1 MDNKKNLWLKI
12 IVALLLIYTPASAQ
26 YYNVPTKFSTPH
38 GNITVY
44 ERVYMPRF
52 QNYGTVSIKHV
63 FTIVLRNDS
72 VITKKAKIVTEDSV
86 HILSWN
92 EKGEKKSIAPAETKE
107 IYRME
112 NGKKITGS
120 PTDSC
125 WLFPVESGAISTFS
139 ILSETDD
146 PIISHIQKGSGGVI
160 LPLTKENLI
169 PMLSDNEKAIK
180 LVEKRKLLKAIDMYN
195 KK

>member
-1 MDNKKNLWLKI
+1 MKI
-12 IVALLLIYTPASAQ
+12 TAAFLLIYTSTAAQ
-26 YYNVPTKFSTPH
+26 YVNMPTKFSTPR

-44 ERVYMPRF
+44 ERVYMPRY

-72 VITKKAKIVTEDSV
+72 IITKKARIDTEDSV
-86 HILSWN
+86 HTLSWN
-92 EKGEKKSIAPAETKE
+92 EKGKKKSITPNETKE
-107 IYRME
+107 IFRME
-112 NGKKITGS
+112 NGKKITGN

-146 PIISHIQKGSGGVI
+146 PIISHIQKRSGGEI
-160 LPLTKENLI
+160 LALTKENLI
-169 PMLSDNEKAIK
+169 PMLSDNEKALK
-180 LVEKRKLLKAIDMYN
+180 LVEKGKLLKAIDLYN
-195 KK
+195 KQ

>member
-1 MDNKKNLWLKI
+1 MYIKKNLRLKI
-12 IVALLLIYTPASAQ
+12 IPALLLIYTATSAQ
-26 YYNVPTKFSTPH
+26 YYSVPTKFSTPH

-52 QNYGTVSIKHV
+52 QNFETVSTKHV

-72 VITKKAKIVTEDSV
+72 LITKKAKIITKDSV
-86 HILSWN
+86 HTLSWN
-92 EKGEKKSIAPAETKE
+92 EKGEKKSITPAETKE

-112 NGKKITGS
+112 NGKKITGN

-125 WLFPVESGAISTFS
+125 WLFPVVVGKISTFS

-146 PIISHIQKGSGGVI
+146 PIISHIQNSSPGQI

-169 PMLSDNEKAIK
+169 PMLSDNEKALK
-180 LVEKRKLLKAIDMYN
+180 LVEKGKLLKAIDLYN
-195 KK
+195 KQ

>member
-1 MDNKKNLWLKI
+1 MHIKKFIGTKI
-12 IVALLLIYTPASAQ
+12 IAALLLAYTPATAQ
-26 YYNVPTKFSTPH
+26 HMNVPTKFSTPR

-44 ERVYMPRF
+44 TRVYMPHYI
-52 QNYGTVSIKHV
+52 NYETVSVKHL

-72 VITKKAKIVTEDSV
+72 VISKKAKIVTKDSV
-86 HILSWN
+86 HTLNWS
-92 EKGEKKSIAPAETKE
+92 EKGEKKLITPAETKE

-146 PIISHIQKGSGGVI
+146 PIISHIQKGSGGQI
-160 LPLTKENLI
+160 LPLTKENLTL
-169 PMLSDNEKAIK
+169 MLSDNEKAIK
-180 LVEKRKLLKAIDMYN
+180 LVEKGKLLKAINMYN